1 MHMKRVCE
9 DFEIKNLGEYHN
21 FYVQS
26 DSLLLADVFKNLE
39 ICVLKDTNLILQNF
53 IQLLD

>member
-9 DFEIKNLGEYHN
+9 DFEITNLGEYHN

-39 ICVLKDTNLILQNF
+39 ICVLKDTNLIL
-53 IQLLD
+53 